1 MEVSNLFDREV
12 VGNNGSV
19 IGRVRNLDL
28 NDKTWQ
34 IESLL
39 VELDDN
45 VAKEFN
51 MKKALRK
58 TIVKILVAYVG
69 AVGDKVILKEDKQ
82 KLMEL
87 VASSRSNMEH
97 NGSATQA

>member
-1 MEVSNLFDREV
+1 MDVSNLFEREV
-12 VGNNGSV
+12 VGINGSV
-19 IGRVRNLDL
+19 LGKIKNLDL

-34 IESLL
+34 IESLV
-39 VELDDN
+39 VELDTT

-58 TIVKILVAYVG
+58 TIVKVLVTYVQ
-69 AVGDKVILKEDKQ
+69 AVGDRVILKADKD

-87 VASSRSNMEH
+87 VASSRSASEN
-97 NGSATQA
+97 T

>member
-1 MEVSNLFDREV
+1 LDVSNLFDREV
-12 VGNNGSV
+12 VGNNGSI

-28 NDKTWQ
+28 IEKTWQ
-34 IESLL
+34 IESLV
-39 VELDDN
+39 VELDDI

-58 TIVKILVAYVG
+58 TIVKILVTYVQ
-69 AVGDKVILKEDKQ
+69 AVGDKVILNADKQ

-87 VASSRSNMEH
+87 VASSHSTTE
-97 NGSATQA
+97 SQ

>member
-1 MEVSNLFDREV
+1 LDVSNLFDREV

-28 NDKTWQ
+28 NEKTWQ
-34 IESLL
+34 IESLV
-39 VELDDN
+39 VELDDL

-58 TIVKILVAYVG
+58 TIVKILATYVQ
-69 AVGDKVILKEDKQ
+69 AVGDKVILKADKE

-87 VASSRSNMEH
+87 VASSHTTEP
-97 NGSATQA
+97 Q

>member
-1 MEVSNLFDREV
+1 MDVSNLFDREV

-28 NDKTWQ
+28 NERTWQ
-34 IESLL
+34 IDALV
-39 VELDDN
+39 VELDDT

-58 TIVKILVAYVG
+58 TIVKILVTYVQ

-87 VASSRSNMEH
+87 VASSRSTVDHSE
-97 NGSATQA
+97 

>member
-28 NDKTWQ
+28 NEKTWL
-34 IESLL
+34 IESLF
-39 VELDDN
+39 VELDDA

-58 TIVKILVAYVG
+58 TIVKILVTYVQ
-69 AVGDKVILKEDKQ
+69 AVGDKVILKADKQ

-87 VASSRSNMEH
+87 VASSHTTPE
-97 NGSATQA
+97 

>member
-1 MEVSNLFDREV
+1 M
-12 VGNNGSV
+12 GNNGSV

-34 IESLL
+34 IESLV
-39 VELDDN
+39 VELDDV

-58 TIVKILVAYVG
+58 TIVKILVIYVQ
-69 AVGDKVILKEDKQ
+69 AVGDKVILKADKQ

-87 VASSRSNMEH
+87 VASSHTVPE
-97 NGSATQA
+97 TQP

>member
-1 MEVSNLFDREV
+1 LEVSNLFDREV

-28 NDKTWQ
+28 NEKSWQ
-34 IESLL
+34 VESLI
-39 VELDDN
+39 VELDDI

-51 MKKALRK
+51 LKKALRK
-58 TIVKILVAYVG
+58 TIVKILVTYVQ

-87 VASSRSNMEH
+87 VASSH
-97 NGSATQA
+97 TTNGTQ

>member
-1 MEVSNLFDREV
+1 LEVSNLFDREV

-28 NDKTWQ
+28 NEKSWQ
-34 IESLL
+34 VESLI
-39 VELDDN
+39 VELDDI

-51 MKKALRK
+51 LKKALRK
-58 TIVKILVAYVG
+58 TIVKILVTYVQ

-87 VASSRSNMEH
+87 VASSHTND
-97 NGSATQA
+97 GTQ